1 MIIEKIKTPALL
13 LDRVILQQNLVA
25 MQSKADRLGVALR
38 PHIKT
43 HKCIEIGKEQVKL
56 GAKGIT
62 VSTFYEAT
70 KFADSGFTDITWA
83 LPIPYDY
90 VDDAL
95 NLSEKII
102 FRVLVD
108 SIEAIEFLETK
119 CLNRGIQIHVWL
131 EIDCGQ
137 HRSGVNQKSISAE
150 QLAIVLAESKNLI
163 FDGIFTHAGHS
174 YLAKTKDEIKTIAE
188 QEHFLMCEFVE
199 RMKKKSIEIPAVSIG
214 STPTISVAENLE
226 GVTEIRPGN
235 YVFYDY
241 TQVILGSCKVDDC
254 ALTVLSTVIS
264 HQTEADYFI
273 IDSGA
278 LSLSKDPGPVNL
290 QNNFGYGTIFQNYQ
304 AKTINARLKIQSL
317 TQEHGKVVADQ
328 IAAIKEKYKVGE
340 RVHILENHSCLT
352 AAMFDEYNVVSG
364 NEVVEKWKILRGRL
378 LG

>member
-1 MIIEKIKTPALL
+1 MTKEKIKTPALL
-13 LDRVILQQNLVA
+13 LDRDILQQNLVA
-25 MQSKADRLGVALR
+25 MQGKADRLGVALR

-70 KFADSGFTDITWA
+70 KFADAGFTDITWA

-95 NLSEKII
+95 NLSDKII

-108 SIEAIEFLETK
+108 SIEAIEILETK

-137 HRSGVNQKSISAE
+137 HRSGVNHKSISAE

-163 FDGIFTHAGHS
+163 FDGILTHAGHS
-174 YLAKTKDEIKTIAE
+174 YLAKTRDEIKTIAE
-188 QEHFLMCEFVE
+188 QERFLMREFVE
-199 RMKKKSIEIPAVSIG
+199 RMRRKSIEIPAVSIG

-241 TQVILGSCKVDDC
+241 TQVLFGSCKVDDC

-264 HQTEADYFI
+264 HQPEADYFI

-278 LSLSKDPGPVNL
+278 LSLSKDPGPVHL
-290 QNNFGYGTIFQNYQ
+290 QNNFGYGIVFENYQ
-304 AKTINARLKIQSL
+304 AKTINAQLKIQSL
-317 TQEHGKVVADQ
+317 TQEHGKVVVDQ

-340 RVHILENHSCLT
+340 KVSILENHSCLT

-364 NEVVEKWKILRGRL
+364 NEVVEKWKILRGR
-378 LG
+378 